1 MQLALRSSV
10 EALRLVWLLFW
21 AWSGNTLSEARM
33 SSLGVMPQA
42 VVPPV
47 ASARVHR
54 RPHLGPL
61 LLLHEG
67 LNAW

>member
-1 MQLALRSSV
+1 MQLALRSPV

-33 SSLGVMPQA
+33 SSLRVMPKA

-47 ASARVHR
+47 PGFTGGPTWAPCSSSTRV
-54 RPHLGPL
+54 
-61 LLLHEG
+61 
-67 LNAW
+67 